1 MLKDIIQER
10 LKKQRHYPARVKR
23 THFISEAVDNFNSFG
38 KQKKNLSLTGRIMG
52 LRAQGGLIFADILDE
67 SDKIQAVIKKDF
79 VGNFNELKNNLD
91 IGDFIEIGGKLFKT
105 KKGEKSVEA
114 TRARMIAKS
123 IRPLPS
129 VWHGLKDVE
138 ERFRKRYLD
147 FLLNPEIKGKLIQ
160 RSKIIEYLRNELY
173 KNDFLEVETPML
185 QPIPGGATARP
196 FITHHNALNVDFYL
210 RIAPELYL
218 KRLLVGGFEKIF
230 EIGRNFRNEG
240 VDRDHNPE
248 FTMLEL
254 YQAYADY
261 NDMMDLTENILREA
275 AQKTLGKLKFEY
287 QGKEI
292 DFSKKFQRIK
302 MVNAIKQYGKIDVEK
317 EKDLKKYIKKYNLK
331 LPNNAPKGVIINN
344 IFEALVEDKLIQP
357 TFIIDY
363 PIEVSPLTKMHRKDK
378 NYTERFELFINGTE
392 MANAYSELND
402 PIDQKQRFEAK
413 LQQRKTCDMEAHPM
427 DEDFVKALE
436 YGMPPTGGLGI
447 GIDRLII
454 LLTNSPSIRDVILF
468 PTLKPKKD

>member
-1 MLKDIIQER
+1 MLEDIIQER

-23 THFISEAVDNFNSFG
+23 THFISEVIDNFSSLE
-38 KQKKNLSLTGRIMG
+38 KQKKNLSLTGRVIG
-52 LRAQGGLIFADILDE
+52 LRVQGGLIFADILDE
-67 SDKIQAVIKKDF
+67 SGKIQAVIKKDS
-79 VGNFNELKNNLD
+79 VTNFNKLKNSLD
-91 IGDFIEIGGKLFKT
+91 IGDFIEVGGKLFKT
-105 KKGEKSVEA
+105 TRGEKSIGA

-210 RIAPELYL
+210 RIAPQLYL

-240 VDRDHNPE
+240 IDRDHNPE

-254 YQAYADY
+254 YWAYQDYEGLMRALKNWLIRLAD
-261 NDMMDLTENILREA
+261 E
-275 AQKTLGKLKFEY
+275 LGR
-287 QGKEI
+287 KEI
-292 DFSKKFQRIK
+292 QFNGQKI
-302 MVNAIKQYGKIDVEK
+302 NLNCEWETLTYEEAI
-317 EKDLKKYIKKYNLK
+317 
-331 LPNNAPKGVIINN
+331 
-344 IFEALVEDKLIQP
+344 
-357 TFIIDY
+357 
-363 PIEVSPLTKMHRKDK
+363 RK
-378 NYTERFELFINGTE
+378 
-392 MANAYSELND
+392 
-402 PIDQKQRFEAK
+402 
-413 LQQRKTCDMEAHPM
+413 
-427 DEDFVKALE
+427 
-436 YGMPPTGGLGI
+436 
-447 GIDRLII
+447 
-454 LLTNSPSIRDVILF
+454 
-468 PTLKPKKD
+468 

>member
-1 MLKDIIQER
+1 MLEDIIQER

-210 RIAPELYL
+210 RIAPQLYL

-240 VDRDHNPE
+240 IDRDHNPE

-254 YQAYADY
+254 YWAYQDWQGL
-261 NDMMDLTENILREA
+261 M
-275 AQKTLGKLKFEY
+275 KFIE
-287 QGKEI
+287 
-292 DFSKKFQRIK
+292 
-302 MVNAIKQYGKIDVEK
+302 KI
-317 EKDLKKYIKKYNLK
+317 LKKYIPGKWQKLTFKEAIKKYAKKDLK
-331 LPNNAPKGVIINN
+331 N
-344 IFEALVEDKLIQP
+344 IAIGDLDEVFKSEVRPKLIKP
-357 TFIIDY
+357 TFVTHY
-363 PIEVSPLTKMHRKDK
+363 PKSISPLAKSLEE
-378 NYTERFELFINGTE
+378 NPEFTERFQFIVDGMEVVNGF
-392 MANAYSELND
+392 SELNN
-402 PIDQKQRFEAK
+402 PLEQRE
-413 LQQRKTCDMEAHPM
+413 RMEGQEKMYRAG
-427 DEDFVKALE
+427 DLE
-436 YGMPPTGGLGI
+436 ES
-447 GIDRLII
+447 RL
-454 LLTNSPSIRDVILF
+454 D
-468 PTLKPKKD
+468 

>member
-23 THFISEAVDNFNSFG
+23 THFIGEAVDNFNSFG

-240 VDRDHNPE
+240 IDRDHNPE

-254 YQAYADY
+254 
-261 NDMMDLTENILREA
+261 
-275 AQKTLGKLKFEY
+275 
-287 QGKEI
+287 
-292 DFSKKFQRIK
+292 
-302 MVNAIKQYGKIDVEK
+302 
-317 EKDLKKYIKKYNLK
+317 
-331 LPNNAPKGVIINN
+331 
-344 IFEALVEDKLIQP
+344 
-357 TFIIDY
+357 
-363 PIEVSPLTKMHRKDK
+363 
-378 NYTERFELFINGTE
+378 
-392 MANAYSELND
+392 
-402 PIDQKQRFEAK
+402 
-413 LQQRKTCDMEAHPM
+413 
-427 DEDFVKALE
+427 
-436 YGMPPTGGLGI
+436 
-447 GIDRLII
+447 
-454 LLTNSPSIRDVILF
+454 
-468 PTLKPKKD
+468 